1 MVTASMEAHTA
12 KTAPQDLEDLQHA
25 VDEALWEYDPVRGAL
40 WELKAVVQP
49 AGVVEVGGHVRSR
62 SIRDG
67 VLEVLGEV
75 PAVDRIVDRM
85 ITDPDLEMRVAR
97 ELAKVKQIP
106 PGAVAV
112 HSHLGK
118 LTLVGKLADDSSRT
132 AAVQTAQEVSGV
144 RGVDDRLQV
153 G

>member
-1 MVTASMEAHTA
+1 METRTVETSPREA
-12 KTAPQDLEDLQHA
+12 EDLQHA

-40 WELKAVVQP
+40 WELKA
-49 AGVVEVGGHVRSR
+49 AARAEGVVEVSGHVRSR

-75 PAVDRIVDRM
+75 PGVDRIVDQM

-97 ELAKVKQIP
+97 ELALIDQIP

-118 LTLVGKLADDSSRT
+118 LTLVGKLPDDSSRA
-132 AAVQTAQEVSGV
+132 AAVQAAQQVPGV
-144 RGVDDRLQV
+144 RSVEDRLQV